1 MCVSHGGILTVMIY
15 RDKIIAPYVTSYDVA
30 IGQELFLMNDDS
42 RSHQARIIEEYLGG
56 QALAL
61 NLRTLMR

>member
-1 MCVSHGGILTVMIY
+1 MCVSHGGMLAAIIY

-30 IGQELFLMNDDS
+30 IGQELFLLNDDS
-42 RSHQARIIEEYLGG
+42 GSHQARIIEEYLES

-61 NLRTLMR
+61 NLRTVVQ